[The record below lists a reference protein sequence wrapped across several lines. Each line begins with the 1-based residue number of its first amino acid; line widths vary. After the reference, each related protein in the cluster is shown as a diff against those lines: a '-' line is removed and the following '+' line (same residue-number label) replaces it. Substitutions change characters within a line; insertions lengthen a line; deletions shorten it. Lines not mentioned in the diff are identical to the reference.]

1 MTRARWLGVAALIV
15 AILFAWGGGAF
26 SHSAY
31 QALQREE
38 AADVQLQHDLIHVND
53 SLKALRDSLQNN
65 PETQL
70 RYAREVFG
78 MTWPGEKSFLVHVDS
93 AQVPGARGTAGP

>member
-1 MTRARWLGVAALIV
+1 MTRARWLAVAALIA

-31 QALQREE
+31 QALKREE
-38 AADVQLQHDLIHVND
+38 AADLQLQRELIHVND
-53 SLKALRDSLQNN
+53 SLKALRDSLQYN

-70 RYAREVFG
+70 RFAREWFG
-78 MTWPGEKSFLVHVDS
+78 MAGPGEKSFLVHVDS
-93 AQVPGARGTAGP
+93 VRVPEAGSTQGP